1 MPDGAEGPSA
11 AHLLACFF
19 SNPMQLNACNDTGG
33 GGGASAR
40 GLRPVSPTI
49 AHCRRGSKN
58 QPNEP
63 VL

>member
-33 GGGASAR
+33 GAGLQHEAS
-40 GLRPVSPTI
+40 GLCP
-49 AHCRRGSKN
+49 
-58 QPNEP
+58 QQ
-63 VL
+63 

>member
-33 GGGASAR
+33 GGRGFSTRPQACVPNNSPLQAR
-40 GLRPVSPTI
+40 FKEST
-49 AHCRRGSKN
+49 
-58 QPNEP
+58 Q
-63 VL
+63 